1 MNKTERRARR
11 RRIIRRAVALAK
23 ELHSEDEE
31 ARRDFVIQ
39 LINKAVDIPG
49 LTERMEERILK
60 SVIDLIIDLASEE
73 EEIR

>member
-1 MNKTERRARR
+1 MNKAERRARR

-73 EEIR
+73 EEIK

>member
-73 EEIR
+73 EEIK

>member
-1 MNKTERRARR
+1 MNKAERRARR

-23 ELHSEDEE
+23 ELHAEDEE

-60 SVIDLIIDLASEE
+60 AVIDLIIDLASEE
-73 EEIR
+73 DEIK

>member
-1 MNKTERRARR
+1 MNKAERRARR

-73 EEIR
+73 DEIK